1 MSITNNRMVIGE
13 LLLATFHNIQT
24 MRHIKTEIL
33 KYFLYSL
40 RSKKKPKHSAVNF
53 ISRCCRSQEY
63 VTLQWYQNFKMFKFT
78 RS

>member
-1 MSITNNRMVIGE
+1 MSITNNRVVIGE

-40 RSKKKPKHSAVNF
+40 RSKKKTKTF
-53 ISRCCRSQEY
+53 CCEFH
-63 VTLQWYQNFKMFKFT
+63 L
-78 RS
+78 